1 MKTYTIS
8 HPING
13 KMNHDCVD
21 SVEYMD
27 ICDLSANSLEEAFKL
42 AQNDFNEDYRQ
53 GNVRSTSVGDIII
66 DVEEDKSYLVKGT
79 GFQEIKSKL
88 DGVKLN
94 REQDIAIFGSD
105 IISEFFPVSINLN

>member
-79 GFQEIKSKL
+79 GFFIKNNFCSFTCSCITYNN
-88 DGVKLN
+88 V
-94 REQDIAIFGSD
+94 RTF
-105 IISEFFPVSINLN
+105 SIRMIWMHNN